1 MSEIDDSPVAR
12 GGPASLAAATASQH
26 TSSAARPATLPSAP
40 VPAPPAAPRIAFN
53 RQELA
58 QILRVYGR
66 NVAAGE
72 WRDYAIDFHKDKAIF
87 SVFRHTSEVP
97 LYRIEKDPKNARKQ
111 GAYSVLAAGGMILK
125 RGRDLETVLRVL
137 DRKRHLRVV

>member
-1 MSEIDDSPVAR
+1 MSESDDSPVAR
-12 GGPASLAAATASQH
+12 YGHAPLASAPASQH
-26 TSSAARPATLPSAP
+26 ATARSAAPSQAP
-40 VPAPPAAPRIAFN
+40 SSPPAPPRIAFN

-58 QILRVYGR
+58 QILKVYGR

-137 DRKRHLRVV
+137 DKKRHLRVV